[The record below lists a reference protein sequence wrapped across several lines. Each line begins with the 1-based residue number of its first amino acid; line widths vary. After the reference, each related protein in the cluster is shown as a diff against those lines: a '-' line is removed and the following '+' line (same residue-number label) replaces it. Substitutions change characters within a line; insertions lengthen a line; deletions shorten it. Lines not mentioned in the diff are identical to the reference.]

1 MIYVEQD
8 PAFKALRSEASFQ
21 QLIAEVKKSA

>member
-8 PAFKALRSEASFQ
+8 PAFRALRANPAFQ
-21 QLIAEVKKSA
+21 QLIAEVKKAA